1 MQRPHRRH
9 GADAAGHLLP
19 VPQLIGGAS
28 GRRLALP
35 PSPGQNTRAPVRYR
49 LAAQAMQTPAIVAVA
64 VLLSL
69 AGATGVTLLL
79 RPAQVAAPEPN
90 GVSAEEF
97 RAAVHRLDEA
107 LQRLQLDLASRGITA
122 NPGAERAA
130 VPTLGDEQID
140 AAMQRYMLQRARG
153 LTADAGDYKA
163 FEPPAVDLQ
172 AAFTELHGKGSNFW
186 NNPDAWRRIFAAGKM
201 DELVKLFEAN
211 AKANPDDP
219 GAHMD
224 LANAYVAWLQMDQSK
239 GPTLGMKVDG
249 VYDRV
254 LELDDN
260 HWQARFSKAVGY
272 TFWPPFLGKNKDALA
287 QFDRLVNQQDNM
299 PVQPEQAQ
307 TYVFYGNLLEQGGN
321 AQKARDIWQ
330 RGLARHP
337 DNAELR
343 RRLGQ

>member
-1 MQRPHRRH
+1 VPWVPRADPWTVMQRPHRRH

-19 VPQLIGGAS
+19 VPQLIGG
-28 GRRLALP
+28 RRLALP
-35 PSPGQNTRAPVRYR
+35 PSPRQNTRAPDRYR

-107 LQRLQLDLASRGITA
+107 LQRLQLDLASRSIAA
-122 NPGAERAA
+122 NPGTERAA
-130 VPTLGDEQID
+130 VPTLSDEQID
-140 AAMQRYMLQRARG
+140 AAMQRYML
-153 LTADAGDYKA
+153 K
-163 FEPPAVDLQ
+163 
-172 AAFTELHGKGSNFW
+172 
-186 NNPDAWRRIFAAGKM
+186 
-201 DELVKLFEAN
+201 
-211 AKANPDDP
+211 
-219 GAHMD
+219 
-224 LANAYVAWLQMDQSK
+224 
-239 GPTLGMKVDG
+239 
-249 VYDRV
+249 RV
-254 LELDDN
+254 DDN

-287 QFDRLVNQQDNM
+287 QFDRLVQQQDNM